1 MKNLAAVFSDKNNS
15 RTQSND
21 LEHFTNNLHI
31 QILGHGRRQ
40 EPPSLDRVEN
50 FMFPA
55 FLLVQYEQGSTTLKH
70 NGKTMVLKPG
80 SLYIFNSFELYTGH
94 RNTSEPLA
102 YKYVYF
108 DIVPISSRSIF
119 RKYAFGSEDSYFD
132 QEWFK
137 TVGSGMINDAYDTV
151 KNDEEHQ
158 ELLLQFALRGI
169 ISYIIYSHYQHATLP
184 KRLHPNKS
192 TLLIDQAFSYTSKHM
207 NQPINISKMV
217 RVLGTSRSTIDRVF
231 LDTLQM
237 TPSRALTRYKM
248 QQSLALLQS
257 GTSVKET
264 SQVLGYSSTFHF
276 SNTFKM
282 VFGKSPRKYL
292 ESL

>member
-1 MKNLAAVFSDKNNS
+1 
-15 RTQSND
+15 
-21 LEHFTNNLHI
+21 
-31 QILGHGRRQ
+31 
-40 EPPSLDRVEN
+40 
-50 FMFPA
+50 
-55 FLLVQYEQGSTTLKH
+55 
-70 NGKTMVLKPG
+70 
-80 SLYIFNSFELYTGH
+80 
-94 RNTSEPLA
+94 
-102 YKYVYF
+102 
-108 DIVPISSRSIF
+108 
-119 RKYAFGSEDSYFD
+119 
-132 QEWFK
+132 
-137 TVGSGMINDAYDTV
+137 V
-151 KNDEEHQ
+151 KNDSEHQ
-158 ELLLQFALRGI
+158 KLLLQFALRGI
-169 ISYIIYSHYQHATLP
+169 ISYIIYSHYRQVSLS
-184 KRLHPNKS
+184 KRLHPHKT
-192 TLLIDQAFSYTSKHM
+192 TLLIDQAFAYTAKHM

-217 RVLGTSRSTIDRVF
+217 RSLGTSRSTIDRVF